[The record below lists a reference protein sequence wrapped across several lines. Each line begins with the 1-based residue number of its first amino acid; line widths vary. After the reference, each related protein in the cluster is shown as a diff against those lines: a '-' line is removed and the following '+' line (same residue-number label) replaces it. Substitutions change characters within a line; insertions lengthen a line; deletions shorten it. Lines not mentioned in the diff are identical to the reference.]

1 MALFIAGRTAQGAL
15 VLLAVSVV
23 VFLLS
28 FLSGDPAALMLPAE
42 ATPAQIAEFRQ
53 EMGFDQ
59 PVFVQYWDFLVGAL
73 TLDFGVSYFHGDDAL
88 GMVLERTIPTLQLTL
103 AAMVVALLIAIP
115 LATVAALRRGSVI
128 DRLVGAVAMLGQSL
142 PHFFVGIVLL
152 IVFTVRLGWLPA
164 IGSPTARGL
173 VLPALT
179 LGLYATAETM
189 RLLRSNLLEVLHEDY
204 VRTAR
209 AKGVSRAG
217 VMVRHAMRNAVI
229 PVITVLSLQVGTLLG
244 GAVITETVFSY
255 PGMGLL
261 AVQSIANRD
270 FLVIQAFVL
279 IVAAIVVFLNVV
291 LDIVYGLVD
300 PRIRFEVRQS

>member
-173 VLPALT
+173 VLPA
-179 LGLYATAETM
+179 
-189 RLLRSNLLEVLHEDY
+189 
-204 VRTAR
+204 
-209 AKGVSRAG
+209 
-217 VMVRHAMRNAVI
+217 
-229 PVITVLSLQVGTLLG
+229 
-244 GAVITETVFSY
+244 
-255 PGMGLL
+255 
-261 AVQSIANRD
+261 
-270 FLVIQAFVL
+270 
-279 IVAAIVVFLNVV
+279 
-291 LDIVYGLVD
+291 
-300 PRIRFEVRQS
+300 

>member
-1 MALFIAGRTAQGAL
+1 
-15 VLLAVSVV
+15 
-23 VFLLS
+23 
-28 FLSGDPAALMLPAE
+28 MLPAE